1 MGRFINFPLQ
11 LIQECG
17 RMGLKD
23 QKEERERHLR
33 LAGTFINEMSRCVR
47 KMRTVKKA
55 MCIREKKERK

>member
-1 MGRFINFPLQ
+1 
-11 LIQECG
+11 
-17 RMGLKD
+17 MGLKD